1 MEESRNSMREDFACS
16 GLTHDIMFYPKKK
29 KNIYIYIYTHTDLF
43 LKWLQGVKLWS
54 SNDLVWLG
62 IALVKKI
69 LKNKKFKED
78 KVEWLPG

>member
-1 MEESRNSMREDFACS
+1 
-16 GLTHDIMFYPKKK
+16 MFYPKKK
-29 KNIYIYIYTHTDLF
+29 KKYIYIYIHTNLF